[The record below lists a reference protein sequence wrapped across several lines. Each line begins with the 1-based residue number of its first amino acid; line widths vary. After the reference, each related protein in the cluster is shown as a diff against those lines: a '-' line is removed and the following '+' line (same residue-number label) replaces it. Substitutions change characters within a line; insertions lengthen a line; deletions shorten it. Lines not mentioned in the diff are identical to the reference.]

1 MWDINRYTVLAFG
14 VLVADQMFDLMVE
27 LAMPIGASVMLF
39 GAWFGV
45 TRFDGPSGGA
55 LDTNGFFTLLAI
67 ILIPF
72 FVKFKMRPTPD
83 PLYGF
88 GISLLIGGL
97 PGNLADGLRVGHPVD
112 YFVLGRAFNV
122 ADAALLTGASLLI
135 YRLRR
140 REHGRVKND

>member
-14 VLVADQMFDLMVE
+14 ILVVDQMLDLLIE
-27 LAMPIGASVMLF
+27 LALPVGASVMFIAGWL
-39 GAWFGV
+39 GV

-67 ILIPF
+67 VLIPF
-72 FVKFKMRPTPD
+72 FVRFKMRPNPD
-83 PLYGF
+83 SLYGF

-97 PGNLADGLRVGHPVD
+97 LGNLADGLRVGHPVD
-112 YFVLGRAFNV
+112 YFVIGRAFNL
-122 ADAALLTGASLLI
+122 ADAALLTGASIVI

-140 REHGRVKND
+140 RENGRVENS